1 MFFEIINRTKLIPI
15 PPQLD
20 SWYHLYQNT
29 PETIYA
35 SNGILQTSNKK
46 SLPNVELSSDTWHRR
61 WDSPAPLQQ
70 SAGLLQP
77 GGTQSAGHGLFES
90 HLAALA
96 KFAAK
101 IKSNTPQGA
110 AFGADARTLPRP
122 KNAPPGHFCP
132 AGRKAPGTG

>member
-1 MFFEIINRTKLIPI
+1 MKLTAGFCVSLREHVLPGRIGEMNLISKASTVHVFEIINRTKLIPI
-15 PPQLD
+15 SPQLD

-46 SLPNVELSSDTWHRR
+46 SLPNVKLSSDTWRRR

-96 KFAAK
+96 
-101 IKSNTPQGA
+101 
-110 AFGADARTLPRP
+110 
-122 KNAPPGHFCP
+122 
-132 AGRKAPGTG
+132 

>member
-1 MFFEIINRTKLIPI
+1 MKLTAGFCVSLRESVLPGRIGEMNLISKASTVHVFEIINRTKLIPI

-46 SLPNVELSSDTWHRR
+46 SLPNVELSSDTWRRR
-61 WDSPAPLQQ
+61 WGSPAPLQQ

-77 GGTQSAGHGLFES
+77 GGTQSAGQGLFES
-90 HLAALA
+90 HLATLA
-96 KFAAK
+96 
-101 IKSNTPQGA
+101 
-110 AFGADARTLPRP
+110 
-122 KNAPPGHFCP
+122 
-132 AGRKAPGTG
+132 

>member
-1 MFFEIINRTKLIPI
+1 MKLTAGFCVSLREHVLPGRIGEMNLISKASTVHVFEIINRTKLIPI

-46 SLPNVELSSDTWHRR
+46 SLPNVELSSDTWRR
-61 WDSPAPLQQ
+61 RADSPAPLQQ

-77 GGTQSAGHGLFES
+77 GGTQSAGHG
-90 HLAALA
+90 HQAG
-96 KFAAK
+96 
-101 IKSNTPQGA
+101 TR
-110 AFGADARTLPRP
+110 DA
-122 KNAPPGHFCP
+122 
-132 AGRKAPGTG
+132 GT